1 MSICTDTGCCKRLKI
16 GEESEESDNRRKKE
30 EEMYVEL
37 SNKLMNEETWRI
49 PDLYKYVNNCFEGE
63 RRPVGAEVIGKQ
75 WHRFENILKARD

>member
-1 MSICTDTGCCKRLKI
+1 M
-16 GEESEESDNRRKKE
+16 
-30 EEMYVEL
+30 EL